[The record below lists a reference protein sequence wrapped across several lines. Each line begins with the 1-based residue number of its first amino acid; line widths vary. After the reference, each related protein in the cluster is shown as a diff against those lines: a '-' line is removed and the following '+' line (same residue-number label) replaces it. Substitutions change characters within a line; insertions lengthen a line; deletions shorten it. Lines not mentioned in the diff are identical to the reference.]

1 MHQTTLHKMRK
12 SLSSADLLEMSYD
25 LPEERDLSPPVY
37 HIQNGV
43 RATADQTNNQK
54 NEGESHGFLPWVPA
68 HILKKKNSAPN
79 PFIGKIPNYAAVKTA
94 PVREKGN
101 DFTSFQ
107 ANLASEVDEGVVQV
121 PALDASAANVESWE
135 NNSHLQKQVSQDNL
149 SRNCAVPDSTST
161 DFSSPS
167 PSPNRIRIKDVFGQ
181 SFRKVNTP
189 LRLLSSGD
197 ETQPLHSPYRFGA
210 VKSTPTQMEI
220 KQHVKPPLQIVN
232 FPPDSDEKAH
242 PVIRG
247 GIRCC
252 APPSPPT
259 VSGLG
264 IRKVP
269 GYGNNIFPVAA
280 SKPVVTHQSLIDPV
294 WATPQVDPTPQPK
307 VINMSEEL
315 GQIKFSKHSQTKLKA
330 KPSPQH
336 NKLGI
341 PESILKDINSKRSEF
356 LSLHRKIPYRKT
368 GIRSLVEDSE
378 TSSKKDAGPTH
389 HESSNRKSGTGVSLP
404 ILQNRTK
411 LSKSPNH
418 LPTTVSPKIDH
429 SPVIER
435 RKSEV
440 SGFAKKLLH
449 SRASNLV
456 LSTTRPEDM
465 QRGLPSP
472 VCIVEGSVSVQ
483 VTSPPPRKMLGF
495 LYREAIKR
503 EDY

>member
-1 MHQTTLHKMRK
+1 MTLQVSKQIWLRKWTRVWYRYQLWMLRPQMWNLGKTTL
-12 SLSSADLLEMSYD
+12 
-25 LPEERDLSPPVY
+25 
-37 HIQNGV
+37 
-43 RATADQTNNQK
+43 TFK
-54 NEGESHGFLPWVPA
+54 NRF
-68 HILKKKNSAPN
+68 
-79 PFIGKIPNYAAVKTA
+79 
-94 PVREKGN
+94 
-101 DFTSFQ
+101 
-107 ANLASEVDEGVVQV
+107 
-121 PALDASAANVESWE
+121 
-135 NNSHLQKQVSQDNL
+135 
-149 SRNCAVPDSTST
+149 
-161 DFSSPS
+161 
-167 PSPNRIRIKDVFGQ
+167 RIKDVFGQ

-341 PESILKDINSKRSEF
+341 D
-356 LSLHRKIPYRKT
+356 
-368 GIRSLVEDSE
+368 
-378 TSSKKDAGPTH
+378 
-389 HESSNRKSGTGVSLP
+389 RKSV
-404 ILQNRTK
+404 
-411 LSKSPNH
+411 
-418 LPTTVSPKIDH
+418 
-429 SPVIER
+429 
-435 RKSEV
+435 
-440 SGFAKKLLH
+440 
-449 SRASNLV
+449 
-456 LSTTRPEDM
+456 
-465 QRGLPSP
+465 
-472 VCIVEGSVSVQ
+472 
-483 VTSPPPRKMLGF
+483 
-495 LYREAIKR
+495 
-503 EDY
+503 